1 LTAIRLMLD
10 TDVVSEI
17 LRDPHGFPRDRI
29 AQLGGDGLAI
39 SVIVAAEL
47 RYGAAKRGSDRLE
60 RQIDS
65 AIAKL
70 VVAPF
75 EPPADREYA
84 QLRDHLRRAGQ
95 PIGANDLFIA
105 AHALA
110 LALPLVTANVSE
122 FERVPGLRVVRWR

>member
-1 LTAIRLMLD
+1 MLD
-10 TDVVSEI
+10 TNVVSEI
-17 LRDPHGFPRDRI
+17 MRDPHGFPRARI
-29 AQLGGDGLAI
+29 AELGADGLAI

-47 RYGAAKRGSDRLE
+47 RYSAVKRGSDRLE

-70 VVAPF
+70 MVAPF

-84 QLRDHLRRAGQ
+84 RLRDHLRRAGQ
-95 PIGANDLFIA
+95 PIGPNDLLIA

-110 LALPLVTANVSE
+110 LGLPLVTANVAE
-122 FERVPGLRVVRWR
+122 FEPVPGLRLIRWR